1 MEHLPAEHGYIL
13 DDYSA
18 MYFHVRIIK
27 IKSVHK
33 RWNLGLL
40 SFIIVNKV
48 MSGSDLADWTKKY
61 LW

>member
-48 MSGSDLADWTKKY
+48 MSGSDLAD
-61 LW
+61 